1 MSEPRYETD
10 VDLTIYADE
19 FEKQKKEAREL
30 GKERYSSED
39 DPNNFYE
46 FENLWLDW
54 SEEVIEGNVIKV
66 SGCIKTQN
74 DKEIGFLNIKVPL
87 DFDKLIE
94 IFQSYIKK
102 LQKVKNVME
111 SVKDE

>member
-1 MSEPRYETD
+1 MDKDTNM
-10 VDLTIYADE
+10 DLNIDIKNFERLKEKSKEDFNKEYSNDE
-19 FEKQKKEAREL
+19 KDSVYMFE
-30 GKERYSSED
+30 D
-39 DPNNFYE
+39 
-46 FENLWLDW
+46 LWLDY
-54 SEEVIEGNVIKV
+54 SEEIVEGNTLKV
-66 SGCIKTQN
+66 SGTMKTQEDEN
-74 DKEIGFLNIKVPL
+74 IGFFTMKVPL